1 MPIEKHSSLF
11 LQCFAT
17 LGILE
22 MFVAVAAVVV
32 VLLFGEV
39 ELLDV
44 ASTPVVRP
52 NTFPKPPKSKPIP
65 QLLSLRRT
73 RLQDGRDERT
83 VRRREK
89 EEKEKERF
97 SNLTSNK
104 DKHDSKKNSGIN
116 T

>member
-1 MPIEKHSSLF
+1 MLIEKHSSLF

-22 MFVAVAAVVV
+22 MFVAVAAVV

-65 QLLSLRRT
+65 QPLSLRRT
-73 RLQDGRDERT
+73 RLQDGR
-83 VRRREK
+83 
-89 EEKEKERF
+89 
-97 SNLTSNK
+97 
-104 DKHDSKKNSGIN
+104 
-116 T
+116 